1 MLIQQVTLPLKPANI
16 KIYFMFLCFYVFMF
30 LCFYVFML
38 ILYLWLFKKSRI
50 AASTKV
56 SIVG

>member
-1 MLIQQVTLPLKPANI
+1 MLIQQVTLPLKTANI
-16 KIYFMFLCFYVFMF
+16 KIFMFLCFYVFMF